1 MDKSATQWMVEPL
14 KKYASFSGRAR
25 RKEYW
30 WFQLF
35 LILATLLAF
44 CVDVMLNGLDEMIAG
59 ATGYAGALVSL
70 ALFLPGLAVAV
81 RRLHDTDRRGWWLL
95 MPGIPAVILG
105 GAAGATAVGV
115 EGAGKWLA
123 AGGLLL
129 GIVSVLLIVWYCSR
143 GTIGENRFG
152 PDPISE

>member
-1 MDKSATQWMVEPL
+1 MTGAV
-14 KKYASFSGRAR
+14 
-25 RKEYW
+25 
-30 WFQLF
+30 
-35 LILATLLAF
+35 LLADDHPLF
-44 CVDVMLNGLDEMIAG
+44 RQA
-59 ATGYAGALVSL
+59 L
-70 ALFLPGLAVAV
+70 ALAV
-81 RRLHDTDRRGWWLL
+81 RRLPDTDRRGWWLL
-95 MPGIPAVILG
+95 MPGIPAVLLG
-105 GAAGATAVGV
+105 GAAGAIAVGV